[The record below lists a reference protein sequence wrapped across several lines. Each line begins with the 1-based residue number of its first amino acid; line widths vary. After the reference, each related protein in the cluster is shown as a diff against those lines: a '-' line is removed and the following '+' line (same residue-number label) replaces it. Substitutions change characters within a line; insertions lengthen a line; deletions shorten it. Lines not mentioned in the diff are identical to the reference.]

1 MVRLGKR
8 FNYLENW
15 TAITN
20 YKENDV
26 VKYGGTVYICLTA
39 HTSDTV
45 TNGLEQDLTKW
56 AVYNRSDFWKGVW
69 QVNTRYV
76 KDDVVRFGGNVYLC
90 NGHLQVMMV
99 LEKVLV
105 VI

>member
-1 MVRLGKR
+1 MVVWQR

-45 TNGLEQDLTKW
+45 TNGLEQDPTNGL
-56 AVYNRSDFWKGVW
+56 YNRSDFGK
-69 QVNTRYV
+69 
-76 KDDVVRFGGNVYLC
+76 VY
-90 NGHLQVMMV
+90 G
-99 LEKVLV
+99 K
-105 VI
+105 

>member
-1 MVRLGKR
+1 MYYSPTSASNITLGLESNSANWPVWAKGT
-8 FNYLENW
+8 NYLENW

-45 TNGLEQDLTKW
+45 TNGLEQDHQNGLCTIEVIFGK
-56 AVYNRSDFWKGVW
+56 VYGK
-69 QVNTRYV
+69 
-76 KDDVVRFGGNVYLC
+76 
-90 NGHLQVMMV
+90 
-99 LEKVLV
+99 
-105 VI
+105 